1 MTEESLDTLL
11 AGLDAPAEQNEQT
24 SDATEEAETVS
35 DAAEETD
42 GATEAKGE
50 GEKPETDAE
59 EQAEED
65 EETKPKKPSGSE
77 RLKRRN
83 QALEA
88 RNAELEARLSQYAPA
103 SGAGGTEDIARAVEA
118 EIGAPPKEEDFKGD
132 YLAYERALTAYE
144 TEKRIVSREVK
155 ARAAQSQTL
164 AQERMA
170 ERVEALHEAQDVAR
184 KAIPDF
190 DKVVSAA
197 EGVSVAPHVGEQ
209 ILDSDKAALLQYH
222 FAKNPKALDALNRA
236 SPLDVAKE
244 IGRLEARLSLPK
256 PQTATKAPA
265 PIAPVKG
272 SAAPR
277 SEDAEIN
284 SFLSKTYGKG
294 RR

>member
-11 AGLDAPAEQNEQT
+11 AGLDAPAGENEQT

-35 DAAEETD
+35 AGAEETE
-42 GATEAKGE
+42 AKTEA
-50 GEKPETDAE
+50 DAE
-59 EQAEED
+59 GDKPDADGEEKAGED
-65 EETKPKKPSGSE
+65 EGGPEKPKKKSTAE
-77 RLKRRN
+77 RYKARIAR
-83 QALEA
+83 LEA
-88 RNAELEARLSQYAPA
+88 ELAQRTAATAPA
-103 SGAGGTEDIARAVEA
+103 GDDLARAVEA

-144 TEKRIVSREVK
+144 VRKALKGDEVR

-170 ERVEALHEAQDVAR
+170 ERVEALHEAQDEAR

-190 DKVVSAA
+190 DKVVSATESVA
-197 EGVSVAPHVGEQ
+197 VAPHVAEE

-236 SPLDVAKE
+236 SPREVARE
-244 IGRLEARLSLPK
+244 IGQLEARLSLPK

-272 SAAPR
+272 AAAPR
-277 SEDAEIN
+277 SEDAEID

>member
-11 AGLDAPAEQNEQT
+11 AGLDAPAGENEQT
-24 SDATEEAETVS
+24 SDATEETETVS
-35 DAAEETD
+35 AGAEETAENPAGD
-42 GATEAKGE
+42 EP
-50 GEKPETDAE
+50 KPEEPNPDDE
-59 EQAEED
+59 PD
-65 EETKPKKPSGSE
+65 EEPKPKKPSGSE
-77 RLKRRN
+77 RLKRRI

-88 RNAELEARLSQYAPA
+88 QLAQRAPA
-103 SGAGGTEDIARAVEA
+103 PGAGGAEDIARAVEA

-144 TEKRIVSREVK
+144 VRKALKGDEVR
-155 ARAAQSQTL
+155 ARGAQSQTL

-170 ERVEALHEAQDVAR
+170 ERVEALHEAQDEAR

-190 DKVVSAA
+190 DKVVSATESVA
-197 EGVSVAPHVGEQ
+197 VAPHVAEE

-236 SPLDVAKE
+236 SPREVARE

-265 PIAPVKG
+265 PIAPLKG
-272 SAAPR
+272 AAAPR
-277 SEDAEIN
+277 SEDAEID